1 MERTYKYNNSNV
13 TIKFGNIIA
22 SNAEVIVS
30 SDDCFV
36 TMGGGVSRTIRV
48 SEGTGAIQR
57 DAEKQIPFGLGDVMV
72 TTAGSLT
79 QKFIFHAITIGYVN
93 ETPLKD
99 LSKEQIQELIIKNS
113 VTKCLDLMR
122 SLNVSSIAFP
132 MIGGGTA
139 KIPHQRIA
147 YMMAQSMSDFL
158 KRTNV
163 AYNIELYIYTGNIE
177 PNYMQYIDFFEQFAS
192 HVDYLNERSNV
203 IKHSQSNSNSLNS
216 EYYDVFI
223 SYSRIDSVKADE
235 IVRSLEVV
243 KLKCWIDRSGHYSGK
258 NYKSEI
264 VDKIRHSHIVLFIS
278 SENSNKSENVIKEIS
293 VAVELRK
300 HIIPVKIDQSSY
312 ADSITYDL
320 IGIDFIDYEK
330 EKDELE
336 QKILSQ
342 IALIK
347 NTSASINQR
356 Y

>member
-13 TIKFGNIIA
+13 TIKFGNILE
-22 SNAEVIVS
+22 SEAEVIVS
-30 SDDCFV
+30 SDDCYV
-36 TMGGGVSRTIRV
+36 TMGGGVSRTIRI
-48 SEGTGAIQR
+48 SEGTGAIQK
-57 DAEKQIPFGLGDVMV
+57 DAKKQIPFGLGDVMV
-72 TTAGSLT
+72 TTAGTLP
-79 QKFIFHAITIGYVN
+79 QKFIFHAITIGFVK

-99 LSKEQIQELIIKNS
+99 LSKEQIQELIIRNS
-113 VTKCLDLMR
+113 VTKCLNLMR

-139 KIPHQRIA
+139 RIPHQRIA

-163 AYNIELYIYTGNIE
+163 AYNIELFIYTGVSE

-192 HVDYLNERSNV
+192 HVNYLNERNDLSAN
-203 IKHSQSNSNSLNS
+203 SQSQSKAFKS
-216 EYYDVFI
+216 ENYDVFI
-223 SYSRIDSVKADE
+223 SYSRIDNVIADE
-235 IVRSLEVV
+235 IVQSLENV
-243 KLKCWIDRSGHYSGK
+243 KLKCWIDRSGQYSGK

-264 VDKIRHSHIVLFIS
+264 VDKIRHSHIVLFVS

-300 HIIPVKIDQSSY
+300 HIIPVRIDHTSY
-312 ADSITYDL
+312 SDSIAYDL

-336 QKILSQ
+336 QKIMSQ
-342 IALIK
+342 ITLIK
-347 NTSASINQR
+347 NTSVSINQR
-356 Y
+356 